1 MLIEAKRSFI
11 SNKLGNVSTGTIV
24 ETDEAYGKHL
34 IEHGLA
40 VELTAGPSL
49 SLRDASGSSFP
60 LPVEAD
66 QHGSSSQ
73 AGQVL
78 PEKIAN
84 MLDGGAK
91 KVTYRKSGK
100 SRS

>member
-1 MLIEAKRSFI
+1 MLIEIKRTFF
-11 SNKLGNVSTGTIV
+11 SNKLADTKAGNIV
-24 ETDEAYGKHL
+24 ECDEKYGKHL
-34 IEHGLA
+34 IEYGLA
-40 VELTAGPSL
+40 VAYTAGPSL
-49 SLRDASGSSFP
+49 SSGDAGSSFP
-60 LPVEAD
+60 LPVGAD
-66 QHGSSSQ
+66 QPGSSSP

-84 MLDGGAK
+84 MLGGGAK